1 MTVSR
6 DSAAYQ
12 AVAEGAKGPH
22 ASLRIWLRLL
32 ACSSLVEG
40 EVRRKLREDFECTLP
55 RFDVLAQ
62 LESASR
68 ESVEGLTMSELSRRL
83 MVTNGNL
90 TALVERLVQEGM
102 VSRASSPSD
111 RRTQIVRLS
120 VEGRRALNS
129 MAPQHEAWINS
140 LFSSLN
146 DDDRAS
152 LYDLLGKLRGSIRMS
167 LDGTHAEKA

>member
-40 EVRRKLREDFECTLP
+40 EVRRRLRDEFECTLP

-62 LESASR
+62 LDSASR

-102 VSRASSPSD
+102 VSRTSSPTD

-120 VEGRRALNS
+120 VEGRRALTS
-129 MAPQHEAWINS
+129 MAPQHEGWINS
-140 LFSSLN
+140 LFAGL
-146 DDDRAS
+146 DDEDRAQ
-152 LYDLLGKLRGSIRMS
+152 LYELLGKLRTSVRTA
-167 LDGTHAEKA
+167 LDEAPSE